1 MLKYLD
7 HGKCSINVTVII
19 IGASLVISIIP
30 CDSQERKAIRQ
41 SRMILFLFF
50 IFSVETHAINYL
62 AGTERQLLGLSSA
75 SEACQ
80 LGVQWIGH
88 SWWSALLWRGYLSWH
103 LFCRLDTHKCSD
115 AETLHFPQV
124 SAKWWVMDHRGFWG
138 KTPRSAS
145 FSCPNGHLLRRVLL
159 CRPHLL
165 GYSPWLFLV
174 WLPEREE
181 AVSSIVTCHFPEWG
195 SIKGL
200 KR

>member
-1 MLKYLD
+1 MWLSRKESY
-7 HGKCSINVTVII
+7 
-19 IGASLVISIIP
+19 ISVKN
-30 CDSQERKAIRQ
+30 DT
-41 SRMILFLFF
+41 LYFF
-50 IFSVETHAINYL
+50 IFCVETHAINYL
-62 AGTERQLLGLSSA
+62 AGTERLLLGLSSA

-88 SWWSALLWRGYLSWH
+88 SWWSALLWRGYLSGH

-124 SAKWWVMDHRGFWG
+124 SAKWWAMDHRGFWG
-138 KTPRSAS
+138 KTPRSAF

-174 WLPEREE
+174 WLPQTQIQCGQWGWCISEHNSERHLEE
-181 AVSSIVTCHFPEWG
+181 GQAG
-195 SIKGL
+195 
-200 KR
+200 